1 MTFFQFLLY
10 FICSELILQGCVIG
24 FLLIR
29 RKLASRQLSTMLKQ
43 GKIKIM
49 TQEEFLAAMAE
60 QEKKTW
66 N

>member
-1 MTFFQFLLY
+1 MSFLQFLLY
-10 FICSELILQGCVIG
+10 FIGSELILQAIVVS
-24 FLLIR
+24 FVLIR
-29 RKLASRQLSTMLKQ
+29 RKLASNKLETMIND
-43 GKIKIM
+43 GKIKVM